1 MAHISL
7 LTRSKEIHLLCLLS
21 HTSHIFAALGCR
33 GFQIV
38 QILFLQG
45 MPCRQYMAKNQGRV
59 ITEDI
64 LAIVVSG
71 AFAQSHTPLNI
82 LGGF

>member
-7 LTRSKEIHLLCLLS
+7 LTRSKEIHLS
-21 HTSHIFAALGCR
+21 HFTYITDLGCR